1 MTAVVHPPLSTR
13 RGGSRGGAWWARAW
27 ARAVEEAAYDER
39 DLAAGRSLARA
50 GNVGAITTDT
60 GRFMAEV
67 QVAAGTCRVSGALP
81 VLGASERDSLVETV
95 AAGSG
100 RIAALLAGELP
111 HDLVEHAEEAGV
123 ELLPY
128 GSELATSCSCR
139 AWVDPCEHALAV
151 LLQLTWLLEE
161 DPLVLLQLRGLP
173 REELLARLH
182 GDGPAAQEADDDP
195 RSDLS
200 VAVDAALRAAA
211 VLRAV
216 EADED
221 RIDHLL

>member
-1 MTAVVHPPLSTR
+1 MTAVVHPPLSAR
-13 RGGSRGGAWWARAW
+13 RATTRGGAWWARAW

-39 DLAAGRSLARA
+39 DLASGRSLARS

-60 GRFMAEV
+60 GRFVAEV
-67 QVAAGTCRVSGALP
+67 HVASRTSRVSGALP
-81 VLGASERDSLVETV
+81 VLGEAERDILVETV
-95 AAGSG
+95 AAGSD
-100 RIAALLAGELP
+100 RMAALLAGGLP

-128 GSELATSCSCR
+128 GSELVTTCTCR
-139 AWVDPCEHALAV
+139 GWVDPCEHALAV

-182 GDGPAAQEADDDP
+182 AEAPAGQGADEDP

-200 VAVDAALRAAA
+200 VALDAALRAAA

-216 EADED
+216 ETDQD
-221 RIDHLL
+221 RIEHLL

>member
-1 MTAVVHPPLSTR
+1 MTALVHPPLSAR
-13 RGGSRGGAWWARAW
+13 RAASRGGARWARAW
-27 ARAVEEAAYDER
+27 ARAGEEAAYDER
-39 DLAAGRSLARA
+39 DLAAGRSLARS

-60 GRFMAEV
+60 GRFTADV
-67 QVAAGTCRVSGALP
+67 QVAGDACRVSGALP
-81 VLGASERDSLVETV
+81 VLGAAERDALVESV

-100 RIAALLAGELP
+100 RLAALLAGELP
-111 HDLVEHAEEAGV
+111 HDLVEHAEESGA

-128 GSELATSCSCR
+128 GSELETSCSCR

-161 DPLVLLQLRGLP
+161 DPFVLLQLRGLP
-173 REELLARLH
+173 LEELLVRLH
-182 GDGPAAQEADDDP
+182 DDAPGVREADDDP

-200 VAVDAALRAAA
+200 VAADAALRAAA

>member
-1 MTAVVHPPLSTR
+1 VTAVVHPPVIAR
-13 RGGSRGGAWWARAW
+13 RAASRGGAWWARAW

-39 DLAAGRSLARA
+39 DLSAGRALARS
-50 GNVGAITTDT
+50 GNVSAITTDT
-60 GRFMAEV
+60 GRFAAEV
-67 QVAAGTCRVSGALP
+67 RVAAEAFRVTGALP
-81 VLGASERDSLVETV
+81 VLGPAERDSLVEVV

-100 RIAALLAGELP
+100 RVAALLAGELP

-128 GSELATSCSCR
+128 GSELATGCSCR

-151 LLQLTWLLEE
+151 LLQLTWLVEE
-161 DPLVLLQLRGLP
+161 EPLVLLQLRGLP

-182 GDGPAAQEADDDP
+182 GEGSAGQEADDDP

-216 EADED
+216 DSGGTRVE
-221 RIDHLL
+221 HLL